1 MAATETHLVDIVF
14 IIIIIIIVVVVVVV
28 VVVEIG
34 HKTHANTQT
43 EEKIYKTV

>member
-14 IIIIIIIVVVVVVV
+14 IIIIIIVVVVV